1 MNQRHSKTFTKN
13 VNIIFKLIHLVE
25 ELAPLFDIEKFRSES
40 NISEKEMYLM
50 ILSNESEMQKFSK
63 NLNTVKENQSFLDLN
78 AVAEGPE
85 KIVEI
90 KPLELKTMDME
101 TKVMQISQN
110 IDDLLKNYSE
120 TVEVINEKFN
130 LYNKLISNLEGKR

>member
-1 MNQRHSKTFTKN
+1 M
-13 VNIIFKLIHLVE
+13 LIHLVE

>member
-1 MNQRHSKTFTKN
+1 M
-13 VNIIFKLIHLVE
+13 LIHLVE

-120 TVEVINEKFN
+120 TVDVINEKFN

>member
-1 MNQRHSKTFTKN
+1 
-13 VNIIFKLIHLVE
+13 
-25 ELAPLFDIEKFRSES
+25 
-40 NISEKEMYLM
+40 M
-50 ILSNESEMQKFSK
+50 ILSNEFEMQKFCK

-85 KIVEI
+85 KILEI
-90 KPLELKTMDME
+90 KPLELKTMEME
-101 TKVMQISQN
+101 TKVLQISQN

-120 TVEVINEKFN
+120 TVDVINEKFN